1 MTDTGSQERENF
13 DLVAARL
20 EAAPPM
26 FFLPK
31 DDLLPTLVPAIGSAD
46 SLDCMM
52 GFFAS
57 SSFAEIAPGLASF
70 LRRSDNPMRLIMS
83 PFVSPGDRE
92 ALELGADAGMIVE
105 SRLAETLPDAD
116 ALAAHTLSCL
126 AWLVRQGRL
135 EIKIALLKG
144 GLFHPKVWLLNL
156 GGRRAA
162 FHGSSNLT
170 GAALSR
176 NKEQVALARGWMD
189 DVQDVTERRI
199 RTEFQDIWEG
209 DDPDV
214 IVVPLPKAV
223 EQKLLKEYGSGSMP
237 EESHAEALWDRAVG
251 RPTVEGVEHLD
262 ALAPRF
268 AIPDWL
274 EWRGGPF
281 GHQGK
286 AVDAWLAANGRGVL
300 AMATGSGK
308 TLTSL
313 VACHELRD
321 KVGPL
326 LVVVAAPYV
335 PLVTQ
340 WCEEVR
346 LFGVEP
352 RDMTAAGGPDGRRL
366 DIAEAIRSI
375 KLGRTEV
382 EVLVVSHD
390 TLINPAFQKQ
400 VAKVECAKLLIA
412 DEMHNLGSHSFLS
425 SPPDAFDYRLGLS
438 ATPVRQYDPEGTDK
452 LLSFFGD
459 VCFEFLLDDA
469 IGICLVP
476 YDYYVHE
483 VELTAEEMEEFRDLS
498 EQIRKLG
505 WKIEQ
510 NASDPH
516 LDNLLRKRRLVIE
529 RAQGKIAALAA
540 LIDDE
545 GPRALRYELVY
556 ATDKDPTQLD
566 EVNALLS
573 SRGVLFHQLTAE
585 ETRRRA
591 VSSQILLS
599 YQRAELQV
607 LTAKRVLDEGVNVPQ
622 IKRAFILASTTVER
636 QWVQRRG
643 RILRTCEAIG
653 KTHGVIHDFVALPPG
668 DLVLDEDAKRLVKGE
683 LKRVEEFARLARNYG
698 AADGPLS
705 VLRRMQDAIYEI

>member
-1 MTDTGSQERENF
+1 MRDVGTEQGQDAAT
-13 DLVAARL
+13 ATARL
-20 EAAPPM
+20 EAASPM

-31 DDLLPTLVPAIGSAD
+31 DDLLPTLVPAIGETK

-70 LRRSDNPMRLIMS
+70 LRRSDRPMRLIMS
-83 PFVSPGDRE
+83 PFVTPGDRE
-92 ALELGADAGMIVE
+92 ALELGADAGKLVE
-105 SRLAETLPDAD
+105 GRLTETLPDAD
-116 ALAAHTLSCL
+116 ELAAHTLSCL

-135 EIKIALLKG
+135 EIKIALLRD
-144 GLFHPKVWLLNL
+144 GLFHPKVWLLDF
-156 GGRRAA
+156 GGHRAA

-176 NKEQVALARGWMD
+176 NKEQIALARGWMD
-189 DVQDVTERRI
+189 DVQDATERRI
-199 RTEFQDIWEG
+199 RTEFQDIWDG

-214 IVVPLPKAV
+214 VVVPLPRAV
-223 EQKLLKEYGSGSMP
+223 EERLLKEYGSGAMP
-237 EESHAEALWDRAVG
+237 EESDAEALWRRAVEKSANEAAIEVHAG
-251 RPTVEGVEHLD
+251 TPQ
-262 ALAPRF
+262 F

-274 EWRGGPF
+274 EWRDGPF
-281 GHQGK
+281 AHQGK

-313 VACHELRD
+313 VACHQLREQ
-321 KVGPL
+321 VGPL
-326 LVVVAAPYV
+326 LIVIAAPYV
-335 PLVTQ
+335 PLVAQ
-340 WCEEVR
+340 WCDEVR
-346 LFGVEP
+346 LFGAEP

-366 DIAEAIRSI
+366 DIAEATRSL
-375 KLGRTEV
+375 KLGRTDV

-390 TLINPAFQKQ
+390 TLTNPVFQEQ
-400 VAKVECAKLLIA
+400 VAKAECAKLLIA
-412 DEMHNLGSHSFLS
+412 DEMHNLGSQSFLA
-425 SPPDAFDYRLGLS
+425 SPPEAFDYRLGLS

-452 LLSFFGD
+452 LLGYFGD

-469 IGICLVP
+469 IGVCLVP
-476 YDYYVHE
+476 YDYYVHT
-483 VELTAEEMEEFRDLS
+483 VALTDEEMEEFRDLT

-510 NASDPH
+510 QISDPR

-529 RAQGKIAALAA
+529 RAEGKINELAA
-540 LIDDE
+540 LIDQE
-545 GPRALRYELVY
+545 GPRTLSNELFY
-556 ATDKDPTQLD
+556 ATDKDPEQLD
-566 EVNALLS
+566 DVNALLS
-573 SRGVLFHQLTAE
+573 SRGVLFHQLTAD
-585 ETRRRA
+585 ETSRRA
-591 VSSQILLS
+591 VVSQILSS
-599 YQRAELQV
+599 YQRGELQA

-643 RILRTCEAIG
+643 RILRKCDAIG
-653 KTHGVIHDFVALPPG
+653 KTHGVIHDFVVLPPG
-668 DLVLDEDAKRLVKGE
+668 DLVLDEDAKRLVRGE

-698 AADGPLS
+698 AEDGPLS
-705 VLRRMQDAIYEI
+705 VLRRLQDAIYEI